1 MADNSMTT
9 EIETGTET
17 RTTTAIY
24 KRKDLPISLISLTLH
39 TNPTNLTNATTI
51 LQATTSMVRERRCM
65 ECVEAEVVTEKIT
78 VPIAMDRDGITKIL
92 IMTMVDRKGQLT
104 LVLPEDTMTQKA
116 V

>member
-9 EIETGTET
+9 ETGTETET

-24 KRKDLPISLISLTLH
+24 KRKDLPISLISLTWH
-39 TNPTNLTNATTI
+39 TNPTSATTI

-65 ECVEAEVVTEKIT
+65 ECAAAEVVTEKIT

-92 IMTMVDRKGQLT
+92 IMTMVDRRGQLT